1 MPAITIL
8 IGLLLV
14 LVGLGGF
21 GYSYAKDGVAHFTAL
36 IPAIIGVL
44 ILLCGALA
52 IFKENLRK
60 HMMHGALLV
69 ALLGFLGTVMG
80 VVKLITLI
88 AGGSIERPLAV
99 VSQSLTAVLCLAFIL
114 IGVWSFI
121 AARRS
126 RPAEAAEAET
136 V

>member
-8 IGLLLV
+8 VGLMLI

-36 IPAIIGVL
+36 IPAVIGVL
-44 ILLCGALA
+44 ILLFGALA
-52 IFKENLRK
+52 IFRENLRK

-80 VVKLITLI
+80 VVKLFTLI
-88 AGGSIERPLAV
+88 AGGSVERPLAV
-99 VSQSLTAVLCLAFIL
+99 VSQSLTAVLCLVFIIL
-114 IGVWSFI
+114 GIRSFI
-121 AARRS
+121 AARRA
-126 RPAEAAEAET
+126 RTET